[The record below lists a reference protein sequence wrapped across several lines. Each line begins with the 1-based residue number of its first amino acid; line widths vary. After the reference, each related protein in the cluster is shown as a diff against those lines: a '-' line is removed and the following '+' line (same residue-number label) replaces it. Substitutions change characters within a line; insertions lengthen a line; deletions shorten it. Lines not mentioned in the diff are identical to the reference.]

1 MHTARSD
8 FSEKNNTM
16 KAIIKPTPH
25 PDKDWEKGLKL
36 TEVPIPEITDPR
48 EVKIEIVASAICGT
62 DVGIYNSKQ
71 SLKDEMLSNTTPY
84 VIIGHEFAGRIVDS
98 GSVARKHLAGL
109 LLEKAY
115 EDKALLDFVGKRSI
129 DEIANDVDLIKVLNE
144 NFIVS
149 AEMHIT
155 CGRCHQCRIGQ
166 RHVCQNTKIKGIHE
180 DGVFTKY
187 VKVPAE
193 NIILFKNG
201 ELPVEIIAFMDAIGN
216 AVHTAQSVNLMG
228 QTVAILGC
236 GVQGLMA
243 TAIAKMS
250 GASKIFV
257 TDASKPGTGAT
268 HEKIVE
274 KRFSIARK
282 FGADYCF
289 DVAIPEEREKFI
301 KTVKSQTNGTGVDVV
316 FEMSGNYKAYQDA
329 FEVIRMGGTI
339 SLLGLPEGDINIDFS
354 KHVIF
359 KGITIHGI
367 IGRKVFETWETMRS
381 LLKAGLADK
390 ILEAGFITH
399 QLPLEKFED
408 GFNAIKNGDGLKVIL
423 KP

>member
-1 MHTARSD
+1 MES
-8 FSEKNNTM
+8 NTM
-16 KAIIKPTPH
+16 KAIIKETPH
-25 PDKDWEKGLKL
+25 PDREWKKGLAL
-36 TEVPIPEITDPR
+36 AEVPIPEITEPT
-48 EVKIEIVASAICGT
+48 EVKIEVIATAICGT

-71 SLKDEMLSNTTPY
+71 SLKDEMISNSAPY
-84 VIIGHEFAGRIVDS
+84 VVIGHEFAGRIVDA
-98 GSVARKHLAGL
+98 GEVARKHLAGL
-109 LLEKAY
+109 LFERVSD
-115 EDKALLDFVGKRSI
+115 DKTLIDFVGRRNV
-129 DEIANDVDLIKVLNE
+129 DELAKDVDLISVLKE

-155 CGRCHQCRIGQ
+155 CGRCHQCRLGQ

-180 DGVFTKY
+180 DGVFTRF

-193 NIILFKNG
+193 NVVLFKKG

-274 KRFSIARK
+274 KRFSMAKK
-282 FGADYCF
+282 FGADFCF

-301 KTVKSQTNGTGVDVV
+301 KTVKAETQGTGVDVV

-339 SLLGLPEGDINIDFS
+339 SLLGLPEGDVNIDFS
-354 KHVIF
+354 KNVIF

-367 IGRKVFETWETMRS
+367 IGRRVFETWEVMRS
-381 LLKAGLADK
+381 LLKSGLADK
-390 ILEAGFITH
+390 ILEAGFVTH
-399 QLPLEKFED
+399 QLPLERFEE
-408 GFNAIKNGDGLKVIL
+408 GFEAIRNGDGLKVIL
-423 KP
+423 KPS

>member
-1 MHTARSD
+1 MES
-8 FSEKNNTM
+8 NTM
-16 KAIIKPTPH
+16 KAIIKETPH
-25 PDKDWEKGLKL
+25 PDREWKKGLAL
-36 TEVPIPEITDPR
+36 AEVPIPEITEPT
-48 EVKIEIVASAICGT
+48 EVKIEVIATAICGT

-71 SLKDEMLSNTTPY
+71 SLKDEMISNSAPY
-84 VIIGHEFAGRIVDS
+84 VVIGHEFAGRIVDA
-98 GSVARKHLAGL
+98 GEVARKHLAGL
-109 LLEKAY
+109 LFERVSD
-115 EDKALLDFVGKRSI
+115 DKTLVDFVGRRNV
-129 DEIANDVDLIKVLNE
+129 DELAKDVDLISVLKE

-155 CGRCHQCRIGQ
+155 CGRCHQCRLGQ

-180 DGVFTKY
+180 DGVFTRF

-193 NIILFKNG
+193 NVVLFKKG
-201 ELPVEIIAFMDAIGN
+201 ELPVEIIALMDAIGN

-274 KRFSIARK
+274 KRFSMAKK
-282 FGADYCF
+282 FGADFCF

-301 KTVKSQTNGTGVDVV
+301 KTVKSETQGTGVDVV

-339 SLLGLPEGDINIDFS
+339 SLLGLPEGDVNIDFS
-354 KHVIF
+354 KNVIF

-367 IGRKVFETWETMRS
+367 IGRRVFETWEVMRS
-381 LLKAGLADK
+381 LLKSGLADK
-390 ILEAGFITH
+390 ILEAGFVTH
-399 QLPLEKFED
+399 QLPLERFEE
-408 GFNAIKNGDGLKVIL
+408 GFEAIRNGDGLKVIL
-423 KP
+423 KPS

>member
-1 MHTARSD
+1 MHTES
-8 FSEKNNTM
+8 NTM
-16 KAIIKPTPH
+16 KAVIKPTPH
-25 PDKDWEKGLKL
+25 PQKDWEKGLIL
-36 TEVPIPEITDPR
+36 TEVPIPQITDPR
-48 EVKIEIVASAICGT
+48 EVKIEILASAICGT

-84 VIIGHEFAGRIVDS
+84 VIIGHEFAGKIVDA
-98 GSVARKHLAGL
+98 GDIARKHLAGL
-109 LLEKAY
+109 LIVKSY
-115 EDKALLDFVGKRSI
+115 EDKTLSDFIGKRNT
-129 DEIANDVDLIKVLNE
+129 DELAGDPDLIKFLNE
-144 NFIVS
+144 NFVVS

-155 CGRCHQCRIGQ
+155 CGKCYQCRIGQ
-166 RHVCQNTKIKGIHE
+166 KHVCQNTKIKGIHE
-180 DGVFTKY
+180 DGAFTKY

-193 NIILFKNG
+193 NIVLFRNG

-257 TDASKPGTGAT
+257 TDASKPGTSAT

-274 KRFSIARK
+274 KRFSIAKK
-282 FGADYCF
+282 FGADFCF

-301 KTVKSQTNGTGVDVV
+301 KTVKAETNGTGVDIV

-339 SLLGLPEGDINIDFS
+339 SLLGLPEGDVNIDFS
-354 KHVIF
+354 KNVIF
-359 KGITIHGI
+359 QRNHNSWHNWKES
-367 IGRKVFETWETMRS
+367 F
-381 LLKAGLADK
+381 
-390 ILEAGFITH
+390 
-399 QLPLEKFED
+399 
-408 GFNAIKNGDGLKVIL
+408 
-423 KP
+423 

>member
-1 MHTARSD
+1 
-8 FSEKNNTM
+8 
-16 KAIIKPTPH
+16 
-25 PDKDWEKGLKL
+25 
-36 TEVPIPEITDPR
+36 
-48 EVKIEIVASAICGT
+48 
-62 DVGIYNSKQ
+62 
-71 SLKDEMLSNTTPY
+71 
-84 VIIGHEFAGRIVDS
+84 
-98 GSVARKHLAGL
+98 
-109 LLEKAY
+109 
-115 EDKALLDFVGKRSI
+115 
-129 DEIANDVDLIKVLNE
+129 
-144 NFIVS
+144 
-149 AEMHIT
+149 
-155 CGRCHQCRIGQ
+155 
-166 RHVCQNTKIKGIHE
+166 
-180 DGVFTKY
+180 
-187 VKVPAE
+187 
-193 NIILFKNG
+193 
-201 ELPVEIIAFMDAIGN
+201 MDAIGN

-257 TDASKPGTGAT
+257 TDASKPGTSAT

-274 KRFSIARK
+274 KRFSIAKK
-282 FGADYCF
+282 FGADFCF

-301 KTVKSQTNGTGVDVV
+301 KTVKAETNGTGVDIV

-339 SLLGLPEGDINIDFS
+339 SLLGLPEGDVNIDFS
-354 KHVIF
+354 KNVIF

-367 IGRKVFETWETMRS
+367 IGRKVFETWEIMRS
-381 LLKAGLADK
+381 ILKSGLAEK

-399 QLPLEKFED
+399 QLPLEKFEE

>member
-1 MHTARSD
+1 MHTES
-8 FSEKNNTM
+8 NTM
-16 KAIIKPTPH
+16 KAVIKPTPH
-25 PDKDWEKGLKL
+25 PEKDWEKGLKL
-36 TEVPIPEITDPR
+36 TEVPIPQIVDPM

-71 SLKDEMLSNTTPY
+71 SLKDEMLLNSTPY
-84 VIIGHEFAGRIVDS
+84 VIIGHEFAGKIFDA
-98 GSVARKHLAGL
+98 GDMARKHLAGL
-109 LLEKAY
+109 LIEKSY
-115 EDKALLDFVGKRSI
+115 EDEIVNDFVGKRNI
-129 DEIANDVDLIKVLNE
+129 NELANDAELIKFLNE

-155 CGRCHQCRIGQ
+155 CGKCYQCRIGQ
-166 RHVCQNTKIKGIHE
+166 KHVCQNTKIKGIHE

-193 NIILFKNG
+193 NIVLFRNG

-228 QTVAILGC
+228 KTVAILGC

-274 KRFSIARK
+274 KRFSIAEK

-301 KTVKSQTNGTGVDVV
+301 KTVKSKTNGTGVDVV

-339 SLLGLPEGDINIDFS
+339 SLLGLPEGDVNIDFS
-354 KHVIF
+354 KNVIF

-367 IGRKVFETWETMRS
+367 IGRKVFETWEIMRS
-381 LLKAGLADK
+381 ILKAGLAEK
-390 ILEAGFITH
+390 ILEAGFVTH

>member
-1 MHTARSD
+1 MES
-8 FSEKNNTM
+8 NTM
-16 KAIIKPTPH
+16 KAIIKETPR
-25 PDKDWEKGLKL
+25 PDREWKKGLAL
-36 TEVPIPEITDPR
+36 AEVPIPEITEPT
-48 EVKIEIVASAICGT
+48 EVKIEVIATAICGT

-71 SLKDEMLSNTTPY
+71 SLKDEMISNSAPY
-84 VIIGHEFAGRIVDS
+84 VVIGHEFAGRIVDA
-98 GSVARKHLAGL
+98 GEVARKHLAGL
-109 LLEKAY
+109 LFERVSD
-115 EDKALLDFVGKRSI
+115 DKTLIDFVGRRNV
-129 DEIANDVDLIKVLNE
+129 DELAKDVDLINVLKE

-155 CGRCHQCRIGQ
+155 CGRCHQCRLGQ

-180 DGVFTKY
+180 DGVFTRF

-193 NIILFKNG
+193 NVVLFKKG
-201 ELPVEIIAFMDAIGN
+201 ELPVEIIALMDAIGN

-274 KRFSIARK
+274 KRFSMAKK
-282 FGADYCF
+282 FGADFCF

-301 KTVKSQTNGTGVDVV
+301 KTVKSETQGTGVDVV

-339 SLLGLPEGDINIDFS
+339 SLLGLPEGDVNIDFS
-354 KHVIF
+354 KNVIF

-367 IGRKVFETWETMRS
+367 IGRRVFETWEVMRS
-381 LLKAGLADK
+381 LLKSGLADK
-390 ILEAGFITH
+390 ILEAGFVTH
-399 QLPLEKFED
+399 QLPLERFEE
-408 GFNAIKNGDGLKVIL
+408 GFEAIRNGDGLKVIL
-423 KP
+423 KPS